1 MTTFPFYPDERAS
14 AYERYAA
21 EYKYDQVEPTPWTP
35 LRRDLRRCKAA
46 LVTTAGLRLKTQ
58 HSFSPGSA
66 EFREISVYCSTED
79 MAFDFTNYD
88 PSEAE
93 KDLNVVLPVDRLK
106 DLVDRGTIH
115 GLNETFFSFFG
126 GCSDLDSLGVSTL
139 GVAAKLRQHGC
150 DIVFVVPA
158 NHVCNQ
164 TAGIVSRTLEREGFS
179 TVCAVT
185 IKEVAQQIR
194 LPRAVFINFPF
205 GRTFGPAHDTVLQE
219 SIVGDMARALKTLDR
234 PGKVVDLPYRWAGR
248 VA

>member
-1 MTTFPFYPDERAS
+1 MTTFPFYVEERATE
-14 AYERYAA
+14 YERYAA
-21 EYKYDQVEPTPWTP
+21 EYKYDQTEPTPWTP

-58 HSFSPGSA
+58 HMFAPGSA
-66 EFREISVYCSTED
+66 DFREISVYCSPDD

-106 DLVDRGTIH
+106 DLVDRGTIQ

-126 GCSDLDSLGVSTL
+126 GCSEPEGLGDSAHR
-139 GVAAKLRQHGC
+139 VAAKLRQHGC
-150 DIVFVVPA
+150 DVVFVVPA

-164 TAGIVSRTLEREGFS
+164 TAGLVSRCLERQGFS

-185 IKEVAQQIR
+185 IKEVAQQVRI
-194 LPRAVFINFPF
+194 PRGVFINFPF
-205 GRTFGPAHDTVLQE
+205 GRTLGPAHDTPLQE
-219 SIVGDMARALKTLDR
+219 AIVGDMARALKSLDR
-234 PGKVVDLPYRWAGR
+234 PGKVIDLPYRWAGR

>member
-1 MTTFPFYPDERAS
+1 MTTFPFYTEERAS

-21 EYKYDQVEPTPWTP
+21 EYKFDQTEPTPWTP

-58 HSFSPGSA
+58 HSFAPGSA
-66 EFREISVYCSTED
+66 EFREISVYCTAED
-79 MAFDFTNYD
+79 MAFDFTNFD
-88 PSEAE
+88 PTEAE

-106 DLVDRGTIH
+106 SLVDRGTLE

-126 GCSDLDSLGVSTL
+126 GGQSPANVSDSALQ
-139 GVAAKLRQHGC
+139 VAAKLRNYGC

-158 NHVCNQ
+158 NHDCNQ
-164 TAGIVSRTLEREGFS
+164 TAGLVARSLEREGLS

-185 IKEVAQQIR
+185 IKEVAMQIR

-205 GRTFGPAHDTVLQE
+205 GRTFGPAHDTPLQE
-219 SIVGDMARALKTLDR
+219 AIVSDMARAFRSLDR